1 MSLKTPVFIGTP
13 VAGAYAKAMNL
24 RDFGVLIL
32 ICLVWAGNNII
43 SKIVV
48 AHWGVPPL
56 FYASVR
62 FALVALATLPWLLPA
77 PRPTWRIIAVA
88 LLMGAGNFAL
98 LFMGFK
104 TASPSAASVI
114 IQLGVPFTTILSMLM
129 LGERVRWK
137 RGLGI
142 ALTLS
147 GAVVVMWSPHGL
159 QLSPGLWLVAAAALT
174 GSLGAV
180 MMKQIDGVKPLQ
192 FQAWV
197 GFCSVWPLMLLSA
210 VTEPG
215 AVGAALHAGWPFVAA
230 VVFSALVVSVVGHT
244 AYYGLIQRYEA
255 NLIAPLT
262 LMTPLMTI
270 GLGVLITH
278 DHFDLK
284 MGIGATLALI
294 GVLVIALRKN
304 QVMPLLMSIRNRA
317 Q

>member
-1 MSLKTPVFIGTP
+1 MS
-13 VAGAYAKAMNL
+13 L
-24 RDFGVLIL
+24 RDFGVLVL

-77 PRPTWRIIAVA
+77 PRPTWRIIVVA

-114 IQLGVPFTTILSMLM
+114 IQLGVPFTTILSVFM
-129 LGERVRWK
+129 LGERIRWK

-142 ALTLS
+142 ALTLA
-147 GAVVVMWSPHGL
+147 GAVTVMWSPHGL
-159 QLSPGLWLVAAAALT
+159 QLSAGLWLIAAAALT

-180 MMKQIDGVKPLQ
+180 MMKQIEGVKPLQ

-197 GFCSVWPLMLLSA
+197 GFSSFLPLALLSA
-210 VTEPG
+210 LTEPG
-215 AVGAALHAGWPFVAA
+215 SIPAAMNAGWPFVTA
-230 VVFSALVVSVVGHT
+230 VLFSALVVSVIGHT

-284 MGIGATLALI
+284 MGVGAALALI
-294 GVLVIALRKN
+294 GVLIIALRKN
-304 QVMPLLMSIRNRA
+304 QVMPLLLLMRNRS

>member
-1 MSLKTPVFIGTP
+1 MS
-13 VAGAYAKAMNL
+13 L

-56 FYASVR
+56 FYAAVR
-62 FALVALATLPWLLPA
+62 FGLVALATLPWLLPA
-77 PRPTWRIIAVA
+77 PRPTWRIVLVG

-114 IQLGVPFTTILSMLM
+114 IQLGVPFTTLLSVLM
-129 LGERVRWK
+129 LGEKIRWK

-147 GAVVVMWSPHGL
+147 GAVAVMWSPHGIE
-159 QLSPGLWLVAAAALT
+159 LSPGLWLIAAAAFT

-180 MMKQIDGVKPLQ
+180 MMKQMEGVKPLQ

-197 GFCSVWPLMLLSA
+197 GFSSVWPLVALTL

-215 AVGAALHAGWPFVAA
+215 GFGAAVHAGWPFVAA
-230 VVFSALVVSVVGHT
+230 VVFSALVVSVVAHT
-244 AYYGLIQRYEA
+244 GYYSLIQRYEA

-278 DHFDLK
+278 DRFDLR
-284 MGIGATLALI
+284 MGIGTALALL
-294 GVLVIALRKN
+294 GVLIIALRKN
-304 QVMPLLMSIRNRA
+304 QVMPVLLLMRNRSE
-317 Q
+317 

>member
-1 MSLKTPVFIGTP
+1 MS
-13 VAGAYAKAMNL
+13 L
-24 RDFGVLIL
+24 RDFGLLIL
-32 ICLVWAGNNII
+32 ICLIWAGNNIV

-62 FALVALATLPWLLPA
+62 FAIVALATLPWLLPA
-77 PRPTWRIIAVA
+77 PRPTWRIILVGI
-88 LLMGAGNFAL
+88 LMGAGNFAL

-114 IQLGVPFTTILSMLM
+114 IQLGVPFTTILSVLM
-129 LGERVRWK
+129 LGERIRWK

-142 ALTLS
+142 TLTLA
-147 GAVVVMWSPHGL
+147 GAVAVMWSPHGIE
-159 QLSPGLWLVAAAALT
+159 LSAGLWLIAAAAFT

-180 MMKQIDGVKPLQ
+180 MMKQMEGVKPLQ

-197 GFCSVWPLMLLSA
+197 GFSSVWPLLVLTLL
-210 VTEPG
+210 TEPG
-215 AVGAALHAGWPFVAA
+215 GHDAAIKAGLPFVGA
-230 VVFSALVVSVVGHT
+230 VVFSALVVSVLAHT

-278 DHFDLK
+278 DHFDLR
-284 MGIGATLALI
+284 MAVGAGLALL
-294 GVLVIALRKN
+294 GVLIIALRKN
-304 QVMPLLMSIRNRA
+304 QVMPLLLLVRNRS

>member
-1 MSLKTPVFIGTP
+1 MT
-13 VAGAYAKAMNL
+13 L
-24 RDFGVLIL
+24 RDFGVLVL
-32 ICLVWAGNNII
+32 VCLVWAGNNII

-56 FYASVR
+56 AYASVR
-62 FALVALATLPWLLPA
+62 FALVALVTLPWLLPA
-77 PRPTWRIIAVA
+77 PRPTWRIIVVA

-114 IQLGVPFTTILSMLM
+114 IQLGVPFTTILSVFM
-129 LGERVRWK
+129 LGERIRWK
-137 RGLGI
+137 RGVGI
-142 ALTLS
+142 ALTLA
-147 GAVVVMWSPHGL
+147 GAVTVMWSPHGL
-159 QLSPGLWLVAAAALT
+159 QLSAGLWLIAAAALT

-180 MMKQIDGVKPLQ
+180 MMKQIEGVKPLQ

-197 GFCSVWPLMLLSA
+197 GFSSFLPLALISA
-210 VTEPG
+210 LTEPG
-215 AVGAALHAGWPFVAA
+215 SIPAAVNAGWPFVTA
-230 VVFSALVVSVVGHT
+230 VVFSALVVSVIGHT

-284 MGIGATLALI
+284 MGVGAALALI
-294 GVLVIALRKN
+294 GVLIIALRKN
-304 QVMPLLMSIRNRA
+304 QVMPLLLLMRNRS

>member
-1 MSLKTPVFIGTP
+1 MK
-13 VAGAYAKAMNL
+13 L
-24 RDFGVLIL
+24 RDFGLLVLV
-32 ICLVWAGNNII
+32 CLVWACNNII

-56 FYASVR
+56 FYAAVR
-62 FALVALATLPWLLPA
+62 FAIVAAVTLPWLLPA
-77 PRPTWRIIAVA
+77 PRPTWRIVAVG

-104 TASPSAASVI
+104 TASPSAAAVVI
-114 IQLGVPFTTILSMLM
+114 QVGVPFTTILSMLL
-129 LGERVRWK
+129 LGEKVRWK

-159 QLSPGLWLVAAAALT
+159 QLSPGLWFIVGSAFT

-180 MMKQIDGVKPLQ
+180 MMKQIEGVKPLQ

-197 GFCSVWPLMLLSA
+197 GFTAVAPLAALSFA
-210 VTEPG
+210 FEPG
-215 AVGAALHAGWPFVAA
+215 AAGTASHAGWPFVAA
-230 VVFSALVVSVVGHT
+230 LLFSALVVSVLAHT
-244 AYYGLIQRYEA
+244 TYYSLIQRHEA

-278 DHFDLK
+278 DHFDIR
-284 MGIGATLALI
+284 MGIGTALALV
-294 GVLVIALRKN
+294 GVLIIALRKN
-304 QVMPLLMSIRNRA
+304 QVMPLLMLTRNRS

>member
-1 MSLKTPVFIGTP
+1 MS
-13 VAGAYAKAMNL
+13 L

-32 ICLVWAGNNII
+32 ICLIWAGNNII

-56 FYASVR
+56 FYAAVR
-62 FALVALATLPWLLPA
+62 FGLVALVTLPWLLPA
-77 PRPTWRIIAVA
+77 PRPTWRIVLVG

-114 IQLGVPFTTILSMLM
+114 IQLGVPFTTLLSVLM
-129 LGERVRWK
+129 LGERIRWK

-142 ALTLS
+142 ALTLA
-147 GAVVVMWSPHGL
+147 GAVAVMWSPHGIE
-159 QLSPGLWLVAAAALT
+159 LSAGLWLIAAAAFT

-180 MMKQIDGVKPLQ
+180 MMKQMEGVKPLQ

-197 GFCSVWPLMLLSA
+197 GFSSVWPLIALTLL
-210 VTEPG
+210 TEPG
-215 AVGAALHAGWPFVAA
+215 GYGAAVQAGWPFVAA
-230 VVFSALVVSVVGHT
+230 VVFSALVVSVVAHT

-262 LMTPLMTI
+262 LLTPLFTI
-270 GLGVLITH
+270 LLGVLVTH
-278 DHFDLK
+278 DHFDLR
-284 MGIGATLALI
+284 MGVGAGLALT
-294 GVLVIALRKN
+294 GVLIIALRRN

>member
-1 MSLKTPVFIGTP
+1 MS
-13 VAGAYAKAMNL
+13 L
-24 RDFGVLIL
+24 RDFGVLVL

-62 FALVALATLPWLLPA
+62 FALVAMATLPWLLPA
-77 PRPTWRIIAVA
+77 PRPTWRIIVVA

-114 IQLGVPFTTILSMLM
+114 IQLGVPFTTILSVFM
-129 LGERVRWK
+129 LGERIRWK

-142 ALTLS
+142 ALTLA
-147 GAVVVMWSPHGL
+147 GAVTVMWSPHGL
-159 QLSPGLWLVAAAALT
+159 QLSAGLWLIAAAALT

-180 MMKQIDGVKPLQ
+180 MMKQIEGVKPLQ

-197 GFCSVWPLMLLSA
+197 GFSSFLPLALLSA
-210 VTEPG
+210 LTEPG
-215 AVGAALHAGWPFVAA
+215 SIPAAVNAGWPFVTA
-230 VVFSALVVSVVGHT
+230 VVFSALVVSVIGHT

-284 MGIGATLALI
+284 MGVGAALALI
-294 GVLVIALRKN
+294 GVLIIALRKN
-304 QVMPLLMSIRNRA
+304 QVMPLLLLMRNRS